1 MSDENA
7 QVEKDNFWVYIGAFL
22 AGIIVLV
29 ILFKS
34 MHNEAI
40 PEKAFQE
47 TQAQVEKQ
55 IKNAK

>member
-1 MSDENA
+1 MSEENV
-7 QVEKDNFWVYIGAFL
+7 QVEKDNFWLYIGAFI

-29 ILFKS
+29 VIFKS

-55 IKNAK
+55 MRNAK

>member
-7 QVEKDNFWVYIGAFL
+7 QVEKDNFWIYIGAFL

-29 ILFKS
+29 VLFKS
-34 MHNEAI
+34 MHKEAI
-40 PEKAFQE
+40 PEQAFQE
-47 TQAQVEKQ
+47 TQAQVDKQ